1 VTTYLLDRRGGI
13 VTVTLDR
20 PDRLNAFDWAM
31 RLELEELW
39 TGLAADPGVRCVVL
53 TGAGRGFCA
62 GADVDDLAAARR
74 PRGEGLD
81 DELAFLPGR
90 RLEVPVVAAVNG
102 VCAGGGLHFVAD
114 ADIVVAGESARFV
127 DPHVSVGQVSGI
139 EPASLALRVPLA
151 VVTRLALLGKD
162 EQLDAAAALACG
174 LVSEV
179 VADERLPARA
189 HELAASLAAASPA
202 ALRATRRVLRDLE
215 QSLVE
220 PAMATGWAS
229 VQAHWAHP
237 DAVEGPQA
245 FAERRSPRWT
255 VDGQDE
261 PQDDEKEDEPG
272 ADQP

>member
-1 VTTYLLDRRGGI
+1 MTTYRLDRRGGI
-13 VTVTLDR
+13 VTVTLHR

-31 RLELEELW
+31 RLELEDLW
-39 TGLAADPGVRCVVL
+39 TSLADDAALRCVVL

-62 GADVDDLAAARR
+62 GADVDDLAAPRRARG
-74 PRGEGLD
+74 PGLD

-90 RLEVPVVAAVNG
+90 RLEVPVVVAVNG

-162 EQLDAAAALACG
+162 EQLSAQQALACG

-179 VADERLPARA
+179 VPDDRLLRRA
-189 HELAASLAAASPA
+189 GELADSLAAASPA

-215 QSLVE
+215 REVVE
-220 PAMATGWAS
+220 PAMARGWAA

-237 DAVEGPQA
+237 DAEEGPRA
-245 FAERRSPRWT
+245 FAERRPAGWT
-255 VDGQDE
+255 MVT
-261 PQDDEKEDEPG
+261 EDEQEEPN